1 MTAKKCTKSV
11 MHAQSC
17 CFANLSLLLSSR
29 SRRRRPYW
37 PTFSLVPWNSPERLF
52 AKVNLTICLLVSKV
66 VNTTYPSSF
75 NNFCYHDN
83 NCTVLLPDH
92 PPKITDGVG
101 HGSWNTGE
109 NKTRTV
115 NYEVVS
121 GVKHATILLNEV
133 ECETESVFC
142 LKYAKCLRSYKSTI
156 QELFL
161 IFIQNNSYFKNIL
174 TLCTDAPS
182 PQ

>member
-1 MTAKKCTKSV
+1 M
-11 MHAQSC
+11 
-17 CFANLSLLLSSR
+17 
-29 SRRRRPYW
+29 
-37 PTFSLVPWNSPERLF
+37 
-52 AKVNLTICLLVSKV
+52 

-83 NCTVLLPDH
+83 HCTVLLPDH

-115 NYEVVS
+115 NWKVVT
-121 GVKHATILLNEV
+121 GVKHLTILLNEI
-133 ECETESVFC
+133 ECEEESVIR
-142 LKYAKCLRSYKSTI
+142 LKCAKCFRSYKSPI

-161 IFIQNNSYFKNIL
+161 IFIQNNSYFKNIVCVQ
-174 TLCTDAPS
+174 TPS
-182 PQ
+182 KNFYWGEGASVHRLIHTRITYMFLGMCPLSPSLSQHFALSEKQVLMLV